1 MHDPYSAEFYSTIS
15 ASSYRAAAVILP
27 IVFQVVRV
35 RTVIDIGSGT
45 GAWMAAAELLG
56 ATTVGVE
63 GPWIKNAQKFKDLL
77 DIRVHDLE
85 QPFQINERFDLA
97 ICLEVAEHLPTER
110 SESLV
115 QDLCALSDFVLFSA
129 AIPSQPGTNHINCQW
144 QSFWAS
150 LFEKNGRIAID
161 IIRPKV
167 WGNNTVP
174 FWFQQN
180 TLLYASSSEVESC
193 GLTEDIAAIPD
204 LVHPD
209 MINLTPSVMQLL
221 RPLPGAIKRSIK
233 SKLLRNI
240 K

>member
-1 MHDPYSAEFYSTIS
+1 
-15 ASSYRAAAVILP
+15 
-27 IVFQVVRV
+27 
-35 RTVIDIGSGT
+35 
-45 GAWMAAAELLG
+45 MAAAELLG

-63 GPWIKNAQKFKDLL
+63 GPWIKNAQKFKDSL

-115 QDLCALSDFVLFSA
+115 QDSMRFVGFRS
-129 AIPSQPGTNHINCQW
+129 IQRRRNPSQPGTNHINCQW

-150 LFEKNGRIAID
+150 LFEKNGRLAID

-167 WGNNTVP
+167 WCNNTVP

-180 TLLYASSSEVESC
+180 TLLYASSTKAKSDC
-193 GLTEDIAAIPD
+193 GFD
-204 LVHPD
+204 
-209 MINLTPSVMQLL
+209 
-221 RPLPGAIKRSIK
+221 
-233 SKLLRNI
+233 
-240 K
+240 

>member
-1 MHDPYSAEFYSTIS
+1 
-15 ASSYRAAAVILP
+15 
-27 IVFQVVRV
+27 
-35 RTVIDIGSGT
+35 
-45 GAWMAAAELLG
+45 MAAAELLG

-63 GPWIKNAQKFKDLL
+63 GPWIKNAKKFKDSL
-77 DIRVHDLE
+77 DISVHDL
-85 QPFQINERFDLA
+85 QRPFQINERFDLA

-150 LFEKNGRIAID
+150 LFEKNGRFAID

-167 WGNNTVP
+167 WGNNIIP

-180 TLLYASSSEVESC
+180 TLLYASLSKAESC
-193 GLTEDIAAIPD
+193 GLTDDLTVAPD

-209 MINLTPSVMQLL
+209 MINLAPSVMQLL
-221 RPLPGAIKRSIK
+221 RPLPGAVKRSIQ
-233 SKLLRNI
+233 SKLLRII
-240 K
+240 KR